1 MRAAG
6 AILLAA
12 LCSLGPACGEDDE
25 PVRPPPGQATPAPA
39 AGAAAGAPAGG
50 AAANAPGAPGVG
62 PGAGKQLVPQVSIE
76 DRVICRVESNAKK
89 KCDPKRPRCEKQGE
103 YCITSTDG
111 SFCGPCPERDA
122 IRRPFRP
129 RDFAATFDTRDPFQ
143 SFIVPQPG
151 LALGAGP
158 GAGSGAGAGPGDDG
172 KASDPASRCTREE
185 QLVAQGYS
193 YQDLKL
199 VGIVTQGLQR
209 KVLMLDSTN
218 LGHIIKRGDC
228 VGRERAVVKEIGK
241 EFITFELRQEVAGPA
256 GRRAPEQRSVQ
267 LYPKQLPVTSL
278 PSEQP
283 AGAPVVPPPQGPPPQ
298 APPPQAQGGAPA
310 ARPGTRIQIVP
321 PPPQAPAAPPQAPTT
336 LRP

>member
-1 MRAAG
+1 VRAAG

-12 LCSLGPACGEDDE
+12 LGWLVPACGEDDE

-39 AGAAAGAPAGG
+39 GGAAAGPPAG
-50 AAANAPGAPGVG
+50 AAPPGA

-76 DRVICRVESNAKK
+76 DRVVCRVVSDAKK
-89 KCDPKRPRCEKQGE
+89 KCDPKSPRCEKPGE
-103 YCITSTDG
+103 HCITSTEG

-151 LALGAGP
+151 LDAAG
-158 GAGSGAGAGPGDDG
+158 GAGASGSGGDDG
-172 KASDPASRCTREE
+172 KASDPAKRCTREE

-241 EFITFELRQEVAGPA
+241 EFITFELRQEVAGPG
-256 GRRAPEQRSVQ
+256 GRREPEQRSVQ
-267 LYPKQLPVTSL
+267 LYPKQIPVTSL

-283 AGAPVVPPPQGPPPQ
+283 AGAPVGPPPQGPPPQ
-298 APPPQAQGGAPA
+298 GPPPAGQGGAPT
-310 ARPGTRIQIVP
+310 ARPGTRIQVVP
-321 PPPQAPAAPPQAPTT
+321 PPQQAPAVAPQAPTT